1 MSDLY
6 EMEFKEDSSK
16 LIGGISLGER
26 VYMYV
31 HKGSDIKDLLEIV
44 NR

>member
-6 EMEFKEDSSK
+6 EVKFSADSSK
-16 LIGGISLGER
+16 LIGGVAKDED

-31 HKGSDIKDLLEIV
+31 HKGSDEEDLKEIV
-44 NR
+44 NK